1 MGRKRLSEEGM
12 IQPGLE
18 LIKQL
23 HDRAYYMA
31 SNSSWGPRENSLG
44 NQVEESMSKYQ
55 EMSLYFHWEM
65 KMTILPN
72 LE

>member
-1 MGRKRLSEEGM
+1 VEPGMGRKRLSEEGM

-31 SNSSWGPRENSLG
+31 SNASWGP
-44 NQVEESMSKYQ
+44 
-55 EMSLYFHWEM
+55 
-65 KMTILPN
+65 
-72 LE
+72 